1 MRGSCSRCCFPSR
14 PSLSQTKE
22 QFNTQLNFVA
32 KLIDAVNVSA
42 TEFQFAVVTFSTRA
56 ALELE
61 FDSTLTKEELKTQ
74 VLKIPFRP
82 GATFTHKGLD
92 IATTLLA
99 RRQNRLAGLS
109 IMKFVFVL
117 TDGMSSNRQATEVA
131 ARNLRR
137 EAYVVSIGIG
147 SEVSHKELQKIASP
161 PDSYSLSYVYS
172 VENFD
177 ALNTL
182 IGRLIDATCEKCGVS
197 SVSDIVG
204 VIDNL
209 SESAMNREEF
219 QAALNSLTFIVQHL
233 RAYGQ
238 PNGQKFAIEIIGDY
252 DNKHVRFANATD
264 LNDVLFKIQI
274 IRQQPLSCEK
284 EKCVNQYPRRNI
296 ASAIKEIITEFNQLI
311 EGRVGA
317 RKIVLVFSSGR
328 FNNKTDITSDMHG
341 LYNESIVDVNA
352 IGSGYD

>member
-1 MRGSCSRCCFPSR
+1 
-14 PSLSQTKE
+14 
-22 QFNTQLNFVA
+22 
-32 KLIDAVNVSA
+32 
-42 TEFQFAVVTFSTRA
+42 
-56 ALELE
+56 
-61 FDSTLTKEELKTQ
+61 
-74 VLKIPFRP
+74 
-82 GATFTHKGLD
+82 
-92 IATTLLA
+92 
-99 RRQNRLAGLS
+99 
-109 IMKFVFVL
+109 
-117 TDGMSSNRQATEVA
+117 MSSNRQATEVA